1 MARAYHAAS
10 RRPARRPAPTLQ
22 FRRGGGGPRPRRAGL
37 PAGGTALAIPKAE
50 MEAGQS
56 AVRDPIEAA
65 EWLEESLPVE
75 PGGTLFVR
83 TSRGKVDVR
92 AHDANEVRVEAEAR
106 GRQADRVRFTL
117 EQSGN
122 DVRFE
127 VHIDGWLI
135 GLFGALDVRVRLWVP
150 RRYGL
155 ALRASGGDVRVD
167 GLTGDLGLKTSGG
180 DLAVSRV
187 VGQVELLASGGNLE
201 LEHVDGDVKLRTSGG
216 NLALRDIFG
225 DVDARS
231 SGGELNIDGVD
242 GTVRAKSS
250 GGGVSIV
257 FLGDPEGEIETS
269 GGKVEVFVR
278 EDASF
283 DFDAKS
289 SGGNIH
295 VELELARVQE
305 RGPHRSS
312 GRVGAGG
319 HKLRLRSSGGGIRIA
334 LL

>member
-1 MARAYHAAS
+1 
-10 RRPARRPAPTLQ
+10 
-22 FRRGGGGPRPRRAGL
+22 
-37 PAGGTALAIPKAE
+37 
-50 MEAGQS
+50 MEAGS
-56 AVRDPIEAA
+56 TAVRDPIEAA

-83 TSRGKVDVR
+83 ASRGKVDVR
-92 AHDANEVRVEAEAR
+92 AHDADEVRVEAEAR

-127 VHIDGWLI
+127 VHTDGWLL
-135 GLFGALDVRVRLWVP
+135 GLFGTLDVRVRLWVP

-155 ALRASGGDVRVD
+155 ALRTSGGDVRID

-180 DLAVSRV
+180 DLSVSRV
-187 VGQVELLASGGNLE
+187 VGQVELLTSGGNIE
-201 LEHVDGDVKLRTSGG
+201 LEHLDGDVKLRTSGG
-216 NLALRDIFG
+216 NLALRDVFG
-225 DVDARS
+225 DIDARS
-231 SGGELNIDGVD
+231 SGGELNVDGVD
-242 GTVRAKSS
+242 GKVSAKSS
-250 GGGVSIV
+250 GGGISVV
-257 FLGDPEGEIETS
+257 FLGDPEGEIESS

-283 DFDAKS
+283 DFDARS
-289 SGGNIH
+289 SGGSIDI
-295 VELELARVQE
+295 ELELAREQE
-305 RGPHRSS
+305 RGPHRTS

-319 HKLRLRSSGGGIRIA
+319 HELRLRSSGGGIRVA